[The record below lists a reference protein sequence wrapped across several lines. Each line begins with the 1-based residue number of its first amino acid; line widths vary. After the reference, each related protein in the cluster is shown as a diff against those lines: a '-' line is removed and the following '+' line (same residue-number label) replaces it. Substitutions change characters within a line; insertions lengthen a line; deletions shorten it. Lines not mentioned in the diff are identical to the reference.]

1 MPELARAATDMMK
14 FQDTPNPNSL
24 KFVPGCP
31 VLGVGGGTLDLPT
44 ARAAMVINFNNLSPS
59 RSRRRHHHS
68 CVRYLL
74 LPKQFFASTTF
85 QASRLL
91 HSLDAR
97 VIRFHAAASGVF
109 LGADFIVSCSSTLSP
124 VALFLL
130 QQHDYSHHLPAILC
144 RL

>member
-1 MPELARAATDMMK
+1 VPELARAATDMMK

-44 ARAAMVINFNNLSPS
+44 ARAAMVIRNNLSPS
-59 RSRRRHHHS
+59 RRPRRNHS
-68 CVRYLL
+68 CLRYLL
-74 LPKQFFASTTF
+74 WPKQFFASTTF

-91 HSLDAR
+91 QSLDSR
-97 VIRFHAAASGVF
+97 VIRFHTAASGVF

-124 VALFLL
+124 SVTRFLL
-130 QQHDYSHHLPAILC
+130 QQHDHSYHLPAILC